1 MTRAMSPTR
10 LRRLMASPATP
21 EPDRGPMADPAVR
34 RVLLRLRETVAQ
46 ATYEALLE
54 LRSLGVE

>member
-1 MTRAMSPTR
+1 
-10 LRRLMASPATP
+10 
-21 EPDRGPMADPAVR
+21 MADPAVR